1 MRDDVYVNIVCRLT
15 VFERIKGRILG
26 VKPSVQC
33 VKLQVLVSQSEDEEK
48 RKMKSYSFG
57 VLFLLCLAVVFLP
70 ENTEAYS
77 AGTGRFG
84 DETKV

>member
-1 MRDDVYVNIVCRLT
+1 
-15 VFERIKGRILG
+15 
-26 VKPSVQC
+26 
-33 VKLQVLVSQSEDEEK
+33 
-48 RKMKSYSFG
+48 MKSYSFG